1 MSVHSVK
8 PVMNLKKKTGN
19 QNNINIVFIRI

>member
-8 PVMNLKKKTGN
+8 PVTL
-19 QNNINIVFIRI
+19 